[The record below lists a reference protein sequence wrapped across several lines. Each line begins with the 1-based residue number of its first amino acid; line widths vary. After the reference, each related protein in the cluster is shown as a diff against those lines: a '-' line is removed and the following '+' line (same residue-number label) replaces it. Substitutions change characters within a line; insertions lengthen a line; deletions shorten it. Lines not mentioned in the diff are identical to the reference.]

1 MKAEAEVERQ
11 KAEEIRAAAL
21 EADRVRAEEMKAQVE
36 KEKQH
41 AEELKAEAE
50 RERVKAEEL
59 RAAAAVAEAAR
70 AVEMK
75 AAMEKQMAQA
85 EEAKAEAERERL
97 KAEEMN
103 AALEKERERAEVART
118 RRKSLAPDE
127 VSAQDEKDEAE
138 DAARLKA
145 AEEEAAAVQV
155 AAEEA
160 AARAKAAE
168 EEAAAS
174 LVVAQEE
181 EAARAKTAEEEA
193 VKAQAAADEAV
204 GRATA
209 AEEEAAQTQAAAE
222 QDEAA
227 RHKAAEEEAANAQA
241 AADEAAARVL
251 EAEHA
256 ADQAQAAA
264 EQDEAARHKA
274 AEQAAAEHEAAR
286 LQDASHRSKAF
297 EFAKAQQATETA
309 WLQEP
314 ATSVE
319 SVCRGQKIKRE
330 PRHRTNHPGGRPEPQ
345 LHKSKST
352 VESTVV
358 NKAPKIGTVIGDPVE
373 LDQVLDTSP
382 RKMNPKA
389 TKPLLEMPVPPVPP
403 VTCVEKAADLQTRLA
418 YRQEELQYQ
427 LEMLEYMQQE
437 AVIKIQSAARARAA
451 WKESSDRKIKKKHP
465 NSNKHNRAAVR
476 IQSAA
481 RGRAARQQLE
491 QAAPPTPLPLYQLI
505 QREWWF
511 TFNHR
516 ADIRSKLPML
526 FDSSLS
532 ASNKKDVTDEERKY
546 GFMAPRK
553 GFMAPQKKKALEPEQ
568 ASIMIQAR
576 WRGCRDRCYV
586 QQVMWLLA
594 EKTIALRHRIVTSRH
609 ERTHRMQ
616 QRRKAQRQT
625 QGQRRA
631 AGIYGSSTA
640 RPQLKGNLFEP
651 SERRRQHAWEASPK
665 QPSNS
670 AVPSFMDFG
679 KVAAPLHRAFEE
691 PPEPSVGHNM
701 HQIYNLG
708 VRTIDLER
716 YKQLVPLNGRSSAPS
731 SPAHSA
737 PTTPTSTT
745 PNIESKYAPLPDIRA
760 MQQYRYMYTVIVL
773 NVPQN
778 AGRAHKI
785 LCKQSWM
792 FKESIHTT
800 CAADESLQLHH
811 HLRFENA
818 QAHVQRI
825 VAEAEAPAH
834 PMPPVQPPSPGHH
847 TKDKRPSSWEGPN
860 SSYVHLESD
869 FVGESTTATQTIF
882 TPGPSQAPSRCSDM
896 QQPRPPASPKTG
908 FSRPSSKEASKGNVV
923 AYEASYTRLQTS
935 QQPKQ

>member
-1 MKAEAEVERQ
+1 
-11 KAEEIRAAAL
+11 
-21 EADRVRAEEMKAQVE
+21 
-36 KEKQH
+36 
-41 AEELKAEAE
+41 
-50 RERVKAEEL
+50 
-59 RAAAAVAEAAR
+59 
-70 AVEMK
+70 
-75 AAMEKQMAQA
+75 
-85 EEAKAEAERERL
+85 
-97 KAEEMN
+97 
-103 AALEKERERAEVART
+103 
-118 RRKSLAPDE
+118 
-127 VSAQDEKDEAE
+127 
-138 DAARLKA
+138 
-145 AEEEAAAVQV
+145 
-155 AAEEA
+155 
-160 AARAKAAE
+160 
-168 EEAAAS
+168 
-174 LVVAQEE
+174 
-181 EAARAKTAEEEA
+181 
-193 VKAQAAADEAV
+193 
-204 GRATA
+204 
-209 AEEEAAQTQAAAE
+209 
-222 QDEAA
+222 
-227 RHKAAEEEAANAQA
+227 
-241 AADEAAARVL
+241 
-251 EAEHA
+251 
-256 ADQAQAAA
+256 
-264 EQDEAARHKA
+264 
-274 AEQAAAEHEAAR
+274 
-286 LQDASHRSKAF
+286 
-297 EFAKAQQATETA
+297 
-309 WLQEP
+309 
-314 ATSVE
+314 
-319 SVCRGQKIKRE
+319 
-330 PRHRTNHPGGRPEPQ
+330 
-345 LHKSKST
+345 
-352 VESTVV
+352 
-358 NKAPKIGTVIGDPVE
+358 
-373 LDQVLDTSP
+373 
-382 RKMNPKA
+382 
-389 TKPLLEMPVPPVPP
+389 
-403 VTCVEKAADLQTRLA
+403 
-418 YRQEELQYQ
+418 
-427 LEMLEYMQQE
+427 MLEYMQQE

-491 QAAPPTPLPLYQLI
+491 QAPPPTPPPQYQLM

-511 TFNHR
+511 SFNHR
-516 ADIRSKLPML
+516 ADVRSKQPML
-526 FDSSLS
+526 FDSCLS
-532 ASNKKDVTDEERKY
+532 ASNKKGAGG
-546 GFMAPRK
+546 GFL
-553 GFMAPQKKKALEPEQ
+553 APQKAFRPPTRKKVLEPEQ
-568 ASIMIQAR
+568 AAIMIQSR

-586 QQVMWLLA
+586 QQVVWLLA

-616 QRRKAQRQT
+616 QRRKAQPQT

-691 PPEPSVGHNM
+691 PPEPSLGHSM

-785 LCKQSWM
+785 LCKQSWL

-800 CAADESLQLHH
+800 CAADEAL
-811 HLRFENA
+811 
-818 QAHVQRI
+818 
-825 VAEAEAPAH
+825 
-834 PMPPVQPPSPGHH
+834 QPPSPGHH